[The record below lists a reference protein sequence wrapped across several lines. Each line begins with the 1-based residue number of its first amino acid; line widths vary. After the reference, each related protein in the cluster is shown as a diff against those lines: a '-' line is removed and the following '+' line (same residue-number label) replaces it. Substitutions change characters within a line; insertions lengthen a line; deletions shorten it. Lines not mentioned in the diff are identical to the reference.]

1 VLIKHTK
8 DLPVLDLL
16 NDPKE
21 NAKVIQVIN
30 TQLKNILRNDLEMN
44 DLGMGKYY
52 DRDEEK
58 IK

>member
-1 VLIKHTK
+1 MLIKHTK
-8 DLPVLDLL
+8 DLPVLNLL

-21 NAKVIQVIN
+21 QMKVIQVIN

-52 DRDEEK
+52 NRE
-58 IK
+58 